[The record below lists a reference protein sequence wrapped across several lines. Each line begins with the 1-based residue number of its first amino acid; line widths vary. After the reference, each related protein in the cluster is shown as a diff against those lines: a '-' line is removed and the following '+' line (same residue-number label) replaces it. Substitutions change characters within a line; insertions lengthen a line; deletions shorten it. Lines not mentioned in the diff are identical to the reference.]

1 MSIKFTSVV
10 GSVVDESPILKSVET
25 RKRKNSQ
32 DRIFRS
38 AVSVLAQKGYH
49 NTRITDIAQHA
60 GVAYGLVYHYFGSKQ
75 NILDVIL
82 DEVALR
88 FNERLDRIAG
98 EAVSLNE
105 KLGRIS
111 DYMFDSYLANEEM
124 SQLLVNEVVHGP
136 GSKRSTEIAAGLI
149 SRISGMIQ
157 VAVSEK
163 QRAVDSINYLLEP
176 QVIALSF
183 FGSVQMLL
191 SALVADYYDRNA
203 QTKGPL
209 IKGLK
214 QQLRLMIEKGHYGR
228 F

>member
-1 MSIKFTSVV
+1 M
-10 GSVVDESPILKSVET
+10 VDESPILKSVET

-38 AVSVLAQKGYH
+38 AVSVLAKKGYH

-98 EAVSLNE
+98 EVVSLNE

-163 QRAVDSINYLLEP
+163 QRIVGSINQQLEP

-191 SALVADYYDRNA
+191 SALVADYYDRNG